1 MHRSLVS
8 RGYTVWIDIEKMQGS
23 TVEAM
28 ASAVE
33 GAAVLVYGIS
43 SACEY
48 FPPACISL
56 LWYCG
61 TVVWC
66 WGTCMMTTTVRPHDE
81 RATVCAHRQ
90 GVCQLQTR
98 SSVSILLRVQL

>member
-61 TVVWC
+61 TVVLWYC
-66 WGTCMMTTTVRPHDE
+66 GVVQCNPE
-81 RATVCAHRQ
+81 LFIYPGKYVCFMYIH
-90 GVCQLQTR
+90 V
-98 SSVSILLRVQL
+98 